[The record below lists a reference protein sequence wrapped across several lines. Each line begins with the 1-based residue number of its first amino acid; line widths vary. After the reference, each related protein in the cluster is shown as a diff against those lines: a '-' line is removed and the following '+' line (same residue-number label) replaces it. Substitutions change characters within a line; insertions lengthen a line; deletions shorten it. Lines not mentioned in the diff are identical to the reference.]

1 MRTLLLASLL
11 VSAPA
16 AAQEAPLIG
25 EYRLSE
31 GPDAAGGLLIG
42 ADGRF
47 QYGLAVGA
55 LDERAEGR
63 WEPRG
68 DQVCLFTEPKP
79 VPPAFEK
86 GPLIEV
92 EGKVPTLLVTGP
104 DDDGVPGIDFVIGFD
119 SGAPAKGYTQYYGWS
134 MPEEDKRI
142 PRWVEVG
149 EPMYGLALR
158 RFDLT
163 ESDGGRLRIAIIPN
177 DMGIV
182 DFNGACVEKTQDGV
196 ILHRAEGDMRFAP
209 LRELE

>member
-1 MRTLLLASLL
+1 MRMLLLASALL
-11 VSAPA
+11 ALPA
-16 AAQEAPLIG
+16 AAQEAQLIG
-25 EYRLSE
+25 AYRLSE
-31 GPDAAGGLLIG
+31 GPDAAGGLLIQ

-63 WEPRG
+63 WERRG
-68 DQVCLFTEPKP
+68 DQLCLFTEPKP

-92 EGKVPTLLVTGP
+92 DEQVPTLLVTGP
-104 DDDGVPGIDFVIGFD
+104 DDDGVPGVDFVIGFD
-119 SGAPAKGYTQYYGWS
+119 GGEPATGYTQYYGWT
-134 MPEEDKRI
+134 MPGDDKRL

-149 EPMYGLALR
+149 APIYGLAVQ
-158 RFDLT
+158 RFDFS

-182 DFNGACVEKTQDGV
+182 DFKGACVERTEQGAV
-196 ILHRAEGDMRFAP
+196 LHRAEGDMHFVRLGDP
-209 LRELE
+209 E